1 MREKKEI
8 IILALGTSR
17 LQCPYDAEVWSCN
30 MGYQQI
36 ATDHGR
42 IDKIFM
48 VHSQVYSKGGNPYFN
63 WEHFKHLSNEGCEL
77 LNIHKVKGVPF
88 KKYPLDR
95 IIHKLNFSYF
105 SDTIGYMIAYALYK
119 YTKRD
124 KTGKLILKQP
134 LKLRLYGVD
143 MWESSEY
150 TEEKGGIEAWLGYA
164 LGLGVEIVISNGS
177 SLFLT
182 VKHMPYGMES
192 PELKYYDP
200 FGLMD
205 GKQLTPKQ
213 QETKIKAMQAKMK
226 NPKISW
232 IKYRGEFCEG
242 LHRDKTATLDRLPAK
257 SLY

>member
-1 MREKKEI
+1 MKSKKDI

-48 VHSQVYSKGGNPYFN
+48 VHGQVYSKEGHPYFN
-63 WEHFKHLSNEGCEL
+63 WEHFKHLQEEGREL
-77 LNIHKVKGVPF
+77 INLHTIKGVPF
-88 KKYPLDR
+88 KKYPLGR
-95 IIHKLNFSYF
+95 IIKKLNLSYF
-105 SDTIGYMIAYALYK
+105 SDTIGYMLAYALYK

-124 KTGKLILKQP
+124 KDGRLVLTRP

-164 LGLGVEIVISNGS
+164 LGLGVEVVISNGS

-182 VKHMPYGMES
+182 VKHIPYGMKV
-192 PELKYYDP
+192 PNQKYYDP
-200 FGLMD
+200 FGLLE
-205 GKQLTPKQ
+205 GKQLTPEEQKA
-213 QETKIKAMQAKMK
+213 KIKSLQAKMK
-226 NPKISW
+226 KPKISW

-257 SLY
+257 ALY